1 MKNQI
6 AQINQI
12 QIQGTNLP
20 KLIEK
25 SLFESLP
32 PMLKMEISQEIIA
45 ESEPDVK
52 LNLADDVM
60 RLLNVR
66 ERNSEMAKDW
76 LLFISSSNFKVTA
89 GEIYLAFKMA
99 ISREILD
106 SNEKEIDLYPELSN
120 NTTGKVISAY
130 IRHKKNNL
138 QYQLSKDKLK
148 ALKSPV
154 NELTENEKLELHN
167 NLLKLIFEDIK
178 VSGFSCDAWHIYP
191 NLELSGKIKPSAE
204 EKTKLYK
211 EQLRIYEIEEK
222 ALIRNKY
229 SITMSKPYLNNLTDK
244 ITGKKP
250 VESVSNK
257 CRSILVSK
265 YMKQFIA
272 DFETF
277 KKQLENYEPNNP
289 KK

>member
-1 MKNQI
+1 
-6 AQINQI
+6 
-12 QIQGTNLP
+12 
-20 KLIEK
+20 
-25 SLFESLP
+25 
-32 PMLKMEISQEIIA
+32 MEISQESITKCA
-45 ESEPDVK
+45 PEVK

-76 LLFISSSNFKVTA
+76 LIFISTSNFKITP

-106 SNEKEIDLYPELSN
+106 SNGKEIDLFPELSN

-130 IRHKKNNL
+130 IRHKKENL

-148 ALKSPV
+148 ALKSPL
-154 NELTENEKLELHN
+154 NDFTDSQKAELRE
-167 NLLKLIFEDIK
+167 NLLLMIFDEIK
-178 VSGFSCDAWHIYP
+178 NSGFSSSAWHLYP
-191 NLELSGKIKPSAE
+191 DLELSGKLKPTPE
-204 EKTKLYK
+204 EKNKLYK
-211 EQLRIYEIEEK
+211 EQLRIYEVEEK
-222 ALIRNKY
+222 AIIRTKY
-229 SITMSKPYLNNLTDK
+229 DTLMSKPYLNNLADK

-265 YMKQFIA
+265 HMKKFIA

-277 KKQLENYEPNNP
+277 KKEL
-289 KK
+289 K